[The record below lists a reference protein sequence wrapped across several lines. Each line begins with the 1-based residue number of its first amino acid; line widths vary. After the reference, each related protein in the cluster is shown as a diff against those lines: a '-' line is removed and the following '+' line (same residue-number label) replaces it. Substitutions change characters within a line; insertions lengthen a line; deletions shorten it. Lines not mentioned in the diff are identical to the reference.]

1 MRGPVEQLGCARR
14 PVKAEVA
21 GSNPVGTARTEA
33 TSPGPPGQVAQSVE
47 RAAENRK
54 VGGSIPSLPTT
65 SAQVKPSVAPA
76 PLTGP
81 APDSGILP
89 ARPLTTAATGG
100 PPGTLRQRS
109 HHATVEDRH
118 RHSEYLRGDCQ
129 GSREPVGLAAPAWW
143 SWSSCSGH
151 ESPLTYPIL
160 LSGYTLH
167 ACSTPTNNAAHN
179 SGPAAGGSSGNTQPH
194 TS

>member
-1 MRGPVEQLGCARR
+1 MAEPAPCCTPR
-14 PVKAEVA
+14 P
-21 GSNPVGTARTEA
+21 A
-33 TSPGPPGQVAQSVE
+33 T
-47 RAAENRK
+47 ENRK

-118 RHSEYLRGDCQ
+118 RHSKYLRGDCQ

-179 SGPAAGGSSGNTQPH
+179 SGPAAGGSSGKTQPH
-194 TS
+194 EPNTRAEHRSRTQHLNRGLTVPADTPKEGP